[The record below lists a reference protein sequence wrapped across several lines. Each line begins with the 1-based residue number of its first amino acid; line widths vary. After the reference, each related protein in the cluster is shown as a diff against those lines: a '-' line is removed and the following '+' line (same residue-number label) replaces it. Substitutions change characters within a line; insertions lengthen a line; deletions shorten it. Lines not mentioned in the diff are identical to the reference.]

1 MDKRIEELFVRAF
14 FDKTFADRLYCELMA
29 ESKRDRFFDK
39 IAHNADRYVKHSTV
53 IRRSIAPLPV
63 SDISKHL
70 MCYKGQCYVI
80 AYRHE
85 LDGCLVDTDD
95 AIQRLHSCGSPY
107 ALFNVEKRT
116 AYIETEYDFSVHE
129 SYLLQ
134 ADIGAR

>member
-1 MDKRIEELFVRAF
+1 MDKHIEGVFVRAF
-14 FDKTFADRLYCELMA
+14 FDKTFADRLYYELTA
-29 ESKRDRFFDK
+29 ESKRGRFFDK
-39 IAHNADRYVKHSTV
+39 IAHNADRYLKHSTV

-70 MCYKGQCYVI
+70 MCSKGQCYVI

-85 LDGCLVDTDD
+85 FDGCFVDIDD
-95 AIQRLHSCGSPY
+95 TIQKLHSCGSPY
-107 ALFNVEKRT
+107 VMFNAEKCT

-134 ADIGAR
+134 ADNGER